1 MRNIII
7 KRYFI
12 FLVILCVNLVVDTD
26 ISAAGPVRYARVY
39 GRNYVYLRDVARYY
53 GMKCSSDNKKTVLS
67 SKYSRLAFTVDK
79 KYCYINDIKVALLFP
94 AIKYKWHYCIS
105 SMDLLK
111 TIDPIMRHWA
121 LRKHKLTR
129 IVLDPGHGGKDN
141 GAAGKKF
148 NEKTITLSL
157 ARKTASLLRRAGYE
171 VYLTRGSD
179 RFVDLKSRP
188 ALARKLNADIFIS
201 IHANKADKA
210 SVSGAESFYMTPVKA
225 ASTYSRKPSRKK
237 YPGNRYDANNAA
249 LTYWIQR
256 SLIGKTKTP
265 DRGLKH
271 ARFMVLKESAC
282 PSALVE
288 VGFLS
293 NRREE
298 GRLGAQWYQ
307 WKIAQGIVEG
317 VLRYHYQL
325 KRRK

>member
-1 MRNIII
+1 MQNIII

-12 FLVILCVNLVVDTD
+12 FLVILCVHLTINTDTC
-26 ISAAGPVRYARVY
+26 AAGPVRYARVY
-39 GRNYVYLRDVARYY
+39 GRNYVYLRDVAGYY
-53 GMKCSSDNKKTVLS
+53 GMKCSVDGKKTVLS
-67 SKYSRLAFTVDK
+67 SKYSRLVFTVDK

-94 AIKYKWHYCIS
+94 SIKYKWHYCIS

-129 IVLDPGHGGKDN
+129 IMLDPGHGGKD
-141 GAAGKKF
+141 GGGSGKKL
-148 NEKTITLSL
+148 NEKIITLPL
-157 ARKTASLLRRAGYE
+157 ARKVASLLKRAGYK
-171 VYLTRGSD
+171 VYLTRNSD

-188 ALARKLNADIFIS
+188 ALARRVNADIFVS
-201 IHANKADKA
+201 IHANKADKT
-210 SVSGAESFYMTPVKA
+210 SVSGVESFCMTPAGA
-225 ASTYSRKPSRKK
+225 ASTHSRKNSPRK
-237 YPGNRYDANNAA
+237 YPGNQHDVNNAA

-256 SLIGKTKTP
+256 SLIGKTKTV

-271 ARFMVLKESAC
+271 ARFMVIKESTC
-282 PSALVE
+282 PSVLVE

-298 GRLGAQWYQ
+298 GRLGTQWYQ
-307 WKIAQGIVEG
+307 WKVAQGIVEG
-317 VLRYHYQL
+317 ILRYHYQL